1 VGLVGVVATAIG
13 YSFRE
18 NAGFIIPAAT
28 VKSTEERNRPPKSPV
43 KAGAERELEL
53 EAM

>member
-1 VGLVGVVATAIG
+1 MKCQ
-13 YSFRE
+13 E